1 MTKEQKFLLLVVLI
15 VAGASVTYYYK
26 HTEVA
31 PPTAETS
38 VVTTETGN
46 TATTG
51 TTPPSATATN
61 TPPTTTKPPV
71 RSFSTDVTYP
81 VPEEGRET
89 IHVTVSLSAGTIE
102 DITFSYDTPTKRES
116 KERIGSFERAFQAM
130 SFKGKKLSEISL
142 SRLGGSSLT
151 THAFMEAIG
160 KLNKEASNG

>member
-15 VAGASVTYYYK
+15 VARASVTYYYK
-26 HTEVA
+26 HTEVTA
-31 PPTAETS
+31 PPAETP
-38 VVTTETGN
+38 VVTTETGV

-51 TTPPSATATN
+51 N
-61 TPPTTTKPPV
+61 TPPTTTSTNTPTNTKPPV

-102 DITFSYDTPTKRES
+102 DIIFSYDTPTKRES

-151 THAFMEAIG
+151 TNAFMEAVG